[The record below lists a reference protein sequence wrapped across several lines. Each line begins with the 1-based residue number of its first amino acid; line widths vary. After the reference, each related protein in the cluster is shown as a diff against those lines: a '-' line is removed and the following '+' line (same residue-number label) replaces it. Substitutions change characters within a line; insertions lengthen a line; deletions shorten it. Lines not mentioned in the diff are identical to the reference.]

1 MTNPNN
7 RKNNLTPIQVL
18 KRIFGYIW
26 RDYKKIF
33 ILVIF
38 AIVISGVV
46 SAINTIF
53 IQVLIDNYINPMMKD
68 PTIIDTTMSELNIV
82 LLVVGGLYIL
92 AVIAIY
98 IYTRLMAVISQGIL
112 KNIRDDMF
120 NHMQKLPISYFDGH
134 THGDIMS
141 YYTNDTD
148 TLRQFISMSLPQMIN
163 CIVLIVCNLI
173 AMFYLN
179 WILAIV
185 VLVLTSLIVLFTRVL
200 VKRSAKYFKE
210 TQICLAKETG
220 FIEEYT
226 DGQKVI
232 KVFNHERKAEQAF
245 DVLNNEL
252 CKAATSANKYSNIL
266 MPAANNLGN
275 LAYILV
281 ALIGA
286 ILLIQFNL
294 FEVGTIVAFVNFTK
308 AFINPIGQVAQQL
321 SFVIL
326 ALAGGGRI
334 FTFMDEKVEEDEG
347 YVTLVNVNVKEDGTI
362 EESPKRTGKWAW
374 KHYHKDTNTVT
385 YIPLKG
391 DIVFEDVC
399 FGYTKEKEILHHIN
413 LYARPGQKVAFVGA
427 TGAGKTTITNLINRF
442 YDINSGKIRYDG
454 INIEKIKKE
463 DLRQSLGIV
472 LQDTNLFTGTVM
484 DNIRYGKED
493 ATDEECIAAAKLA
506 NADDFIRML
515 PDGYNTFLTNG
526 GTSLSQG
533 QRQLLA
539 IARAAVSNPPVMIL
553 DEATSSIDTRTER
566 LVQKGMD
573 ALMENRTV
581 FVIAHRLSTVQNSD
595 VIMVLDHGTIIERG
609 THDQLIAQK
618 GVYYQLYT
626 GAFELE

>member
-33 ILVIF
+33 IVVIF

>member
-18 KRIFGYIW
+18 KRIFDYIW

-68 PTIIDTTMSELNIV
+68 PTIIDATMSELNIV

>member
-33 ILVIF
+33 IVVIF

-68 PTIIDTTMSELNIV
+68 PTIIDQTMSELNIV

>member
-18 KRIFGYIW
+18 KRIFDYIW

-68 PTIIDTTMSELNIV
+68 PTIIDATMSELNIV

-427 TGAGKTTITNLINRF
+427 TGAGKTTITNFINRF

>member
-33 ILVIF
+33 IVVIF

-98 IYTRLMAVISQGIL
+98 IYTRLMAIISQGIL

-185 VLVLTSLIVLFTRVL
+185 VLVLTSLI
-200 VKRSAKYFKE
+200 
-210 TQICLAKETG
+210 KETG

>member
-33 ILVIF
+33 IVVIF

-362 EESPKRTGKWAW
+362 EESLKRTGKWAW

>member
-18 KRIFGYIW
+18 KRIFDYIW

-68 PTIIDTTMSELNIV
+68 PTIIDATMSELNIV

-506 NADDFIRML
+506 NADGFIRML

>member
-98 IYTRLMAVISQGIL
+98 IYTRLMAIISQGIL

>member
-18 KRIFGYIW
+18 KRIFNYIW

-68 PTIIDTTMSELNIV
+68 PTIIDQTMSELNIV

-347 YVTLVNVNVKEDGTI
+347 YITLVNVNVKEDGAI

>member
-33 ILVIF
+33 IVVIF

-68 PTIIDTTMSELNIV
+68 PTIIDETMSELNIV

>member
-7 RKNNLTPIQVL
+7 RKNNLTPLQVL
-18 KRIFGYIW
+18 KRIFNYIW

-33 ILVIF
+33 IVVIF

-68 PTIIDTTMSELNIV
+68 PTIIDQTMSELNIV

-200 VKRSAKYFKE
+200 VKRSARYFKE

-294 FEVGTIVAFVNFTK
+294 FEVGTIIAFVNFTK

-334 FTFMDEKVEEDEG
+334 FTFMDEKAEEDEG

-374 KHYHKDTNTVT
+374 RHYHKETNTVT

>member
-33 ILVIF
+33 IVVIF

-210 TQICLAKETG
+210 TQICLAEETG

-626 GAFELE
+626 GVFELE

>member
-18 KRIFGYIW
+18 KRIFDYIW

-33 ILVIF
+33 IVVIF

-53 IQVLIDNYINPMMKD
+53 IQILIDNYINPMMKD
-68 PTIIDTTMSELNIV
+68 PTIIDHTMSELNIV

-347 YVTLVNVNVKEDGTI
+347 YVTLVNVKVKEDGTI

-609 THDQLIAQK
+609 THNQLIAQK

>member
-33 ILVIF
+33 IVVIF

-68 PTIIDTTMSELNIV
+68 PTIIDQTMSELNIV

-98 IYTRLMAVISQGIL
+98 IYTRLMAIISQGIL

>member
-33 ILVIF
+33 IVVIF

-68 PTIIDTTMSELNIV
+68 PTIIDATMSELNIV
-82 LLVVGGLYIL
+82 LLIVGGLYIL